1 MHTTVTGRSCPYV
14 FRSVTC
20 EQFNV
25 GVVEETALINGS
37 IGQPVNKS
45 TRFKRCRIDEFSDEH
60 PLPTSEEYT
69 LDGLLA
75 SAAPLTEVACEH
87 LLDSSDVLDLQN
99 QGVQGTLFETLKRY
113 QENREVRQSESS
125 VSDSPAA
132 AAAAEL
138 NNENVELNKD

>member
-1 MHTTVTGRSCPYV
+1 MYKSVTGRSCPHV
-14 FRSVTC
+14 FRSETC
-20 EQFNV
+20 ERFNT

-37 IGQPVNKS
+37 IGQPVNKA
-45 TRFKRCRIDEFSDEH
+45 TRFKRCRIDEFSEEH

-99 QGVQGTLFETLKRY
+99 QGVQGTLFDTLKRY
-113 QENREVRQSESS
+113 QENREVRNPESLS
-125 VSDSPAA
+125 PDSPAA

-138 NNENVELNKD
+138 NNEIVEPNKD